1 MLHTLHVRDVTRCND
16 VGSLVTKIHDN
27 VTSQRDSTRNGAAMK
42 HWKLFTSKHIGQ
54 WRWILKWNASSWK
67 SVQAEKVSTGLR
79 EILHFP
85 EKGPT
90 ST

>member
-42 HWKLFTSKHIGQ
+42 HWKLFTSKLTPHTHWTMEMDIRMECIQ
-54 WRWILKWNASSWK
+54 L
-67 SVQAEKVSTGLR
+67 EKCPSR
-79 EILHFP
+79 
-85 EKGPT
+85 KGVNGT
-90 ST
+90 S